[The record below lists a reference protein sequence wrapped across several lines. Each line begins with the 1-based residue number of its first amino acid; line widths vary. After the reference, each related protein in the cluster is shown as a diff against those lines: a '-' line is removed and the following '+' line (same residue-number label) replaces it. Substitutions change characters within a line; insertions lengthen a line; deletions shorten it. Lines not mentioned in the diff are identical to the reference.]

1 MLVRSWMTP
10 DPPVVTLTTN
20 VDQAYEMLLARRVR
34 VLPLADDSGRLLG
47 VVNERDLLRS
57 ASHPRC
63 PLGRCLSPMVL
74 RRTTRRVSVDDTID
88 HAVRIFCEED
98 GVTALPVVDHDR
110 VAGILTRR
118 TAMHALA
125 FEHGWTPRGAAPAGS
140 APRVREGEPMGT
152 PRSYPPPP
160 PCVFQG

>member
-10 DPPVVTLTTN
+10 DPPVVTLTTR
-20 VDQAYEMLLARRVR
+20 VEQAYEMLLARRVR

-47 VVNERDLLRS
+47 VVNERDLLES

-74 RRTTRRVSVDDTID
+74 RRSTRTVSVDDTID
-88 HAVRIFCEED
+88 DAVRIFCEDE
-98 GVTALPVVDHDR
+98 GVAALPVVDHAR

-118 TAMHALA
+118 AAMHALA
-125 FEHGWTPRGAAPAGS
+125 LARGWTAHGVAPAS
-140 APRVREGEPMGT
+140 TAIAREGEPVGHAG
-152 PRSYPPPP
+152 SYPPPP
-160 PCVFQG
+160 PCIYQG